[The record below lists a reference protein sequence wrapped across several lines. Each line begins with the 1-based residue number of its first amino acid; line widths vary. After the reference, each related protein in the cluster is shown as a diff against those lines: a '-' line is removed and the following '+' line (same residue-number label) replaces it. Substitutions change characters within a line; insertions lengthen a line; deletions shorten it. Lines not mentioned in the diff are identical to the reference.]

1 MVSGPDLRRD
11 TLIDFFDDLSR
22 SRGEFLVYDD
32 GFRSRSYTYEEVGRA
47 ARGFA
52 ARLASQGLVRGDKVV
67 FFSENR
73 PEWVI
78 AFWGCLLAGIV
89 VVPIDYRTSPDF
101 LSRVAKIVGA
111 KLVLIGED
119 VPSLD
124 RTRTAPIWHLHN
136 LEWTDGTP
144 PTVAIGRDDIAEII
158 FTSG

>member
-1 MVSGPDLRRD
+1 MVSDPALRRD
-11 TLIDFFDDLSR
+11 TLLDFFDDLSR

-52 ARLASQGLVRGDKVV
+52 ARLAGHGLVRGEKVV

-78 AFWGCLLAGIV
+78 AFWGCLLACII

-101 LSRVAKIVGA
+101 LARVAKIVDA
-111 KLVLIGED
+111 KLVLVGED

-124 RTRTAPIWHLHN
+124 STHT
-136 LEWTDGTP
+136 TP
-144 PTVAIGRDDIAEII
+144 V
-158 FTSG
+158 